1 LQTGSL
7 PKFSSRFHSPLIQNI
22 KEGWRFR
29 RALWQLTLRNLA
41 QHTRGSVL
49 GVGWLLLEPMFLF
62 AVYTVVFGYLMKVR
76 FDAGGGV
83 ADFALY
89 LLCGLIPFDAM
100 QQTALR
106 GPGIL
111 VGNRPLLLH
120 AQFPGW
126 LLPVVEVLTSLMT
139 ELIGLAVLLAALLI
153 KGYHW
158 TPWLALLPV
167 LMLTRLL
174 MTAGIAWVSSVLTVF
189 VRDFSQLL
197 RMLLMLAFFA
207 TPVIYP
213 VSLIPE
219 KWRWL
224 ENFNPFY
231 WLIAGYRAVVLQGM
245 PPPGG
250 FWWLLAGSGVF
261 ALLAWVFFNKSLER
275 AKDFL

>member
-1 LQTGSL
+1 M
-7 PKFSSRFHSPLIQNI
+7 IQNI

-29 RALWQLTLRNLA
+29 HALWQLTLRNLA

-76 FDAGGGV
+76 FDTGGGV

-100 QQTALR
+100 QQTAMR
-106 GPGIL
+106 STGIL
-111 VGNRPLLLH
+111 IGNRPLLLH

-126 LLPVVEVLTSLMT
+126 LLPVVEVLTSLVT
-139 ELIGLAVLLAALLI
+139 ELMGLIVLLAAIFI
-153 KGYHW
+153 KGYHLS
-158 TPWLALLPV
+158 PWLALLPV
-167 LMLTRLL
+167 LMLTRL
-174 MTAGIAWVSSVLTVF
+174 MVTAGMAWVSSVLTVF

-213 VSLIPE
+213 LSLIPNQ
-219 KWRWL
+219 WRWL
-224 ENFNPFY
+224 EDFNPFY
-231 WLIAGYRAVVLQGM
+231 WLVAAYRAVFLQGV
-245 PPPGG
+245 PPPAG
-250 FWWLLAGSGVF
+250 FWWLLLGSGIF
-261 ALLAWVFFNKSLER
+261 SLLAWIFFNKSLER